1 MVSMYEFSLGSFF
14 VGLLILAAGVA
25 FMRWHQWVADNFG
38 GGVGSYEQSKL
49 WALVTC
55 GVGLIVMINMHAVIL
70 NWLFSWL
77 LP

>member
-1 MVSMYEFSLGSFF
+1 MYTLSFSAFI
-14 VGLLILAAGVA
+14 VGVLILAAGVA

-38 GGVGSYEQSKL
+38 GGVGSYERYKF

-55 GVGLIVMINMHAVIL
+55 VLGLIVMVNLHDPIL
-70 NWLFSWL
+70 RWLVSWL

>member
-1 MVSMYEFSLGSFF
+1 MYEFSLGSFF
-14 VGLLILAAGVA
+14 LGLLILAVGVA

-38 GGVGSYEQSKL
+38 SGVSSYERYKF

-55 GVGLIVMINMHAVIL
+55 VVGLIVMINLHVVIL
-70 NWLFSWL
+70 TWLLGWL

>member
-1 MVSMYEFSLGSFF
+1 MYEFSLGSLF

-38 GGVGSYEQSKL
+38 SGVGSYDQYKF
-49 WALVTC
+49 WALITC
-55 GVGLIVMINMHAVIL
+55 IVGLIVMTNLHVIIL
-70 NWLFSWL
+70 KWLLSWL